1 MFTLI
6 VCDRNPPP
14 RVRQQ
19 AVASLGRILT
29 CQAALALQDV
39 RQRREYFLA
48 LRRDPSREPS
58 RIMSIDFERTE
69 TLLAFFGQVTRDP
82 GREAER
88 CLDTLLSL
96 VGGCLVA
103 LEFARD
109 RLGARVTP
117 SQVQDRNLR
126 ILLLPEGQRRRRI
139 QIQEVDTANPSQAKD
154 AMPRCYGDAGYAYMG
169 WALNRLDLRTLFL
182 TTVAYLREN

>member
-1 MFTLI
+1 MFTLTL
-6 VCDRNPPP
+6 CESNPPP
-14 RVRQQ
+14 PVRQQ
-19 AVASLGRILT
+19 ALVSLGKILT
-29 CQAALALQDV
+29 CQASLAVQDV

-58 RIMSIDFERTE
+58 RMMSVDLERAE
-69 TLLAFFGQVTRDP
+69 TLLLFFCQVTCDP
-82 GREAER
+82 RREAER
-88 CLDTLLSL
+88 CLDSLLPL
-96 VGGCLVA
+96 VGGCLTA

-109 RLGARVTP
+109 RLGARVAP

-126 ILLLPEGQRRRRI
+126 ILLLPEGMRRRRI
-139 QIQEVDTANPSQAKD
+139 QIQELDAANPSQAKD